1 MSASMPFDPRDDQPL
16 KEYVDL
22 HQLIAGLPFYLRSKL
37 LPLCEQVG
45 QFIHLQNKLIRIAQ
59 DAVDD
64 LLLET
69 KYLQFDL
76 EATRREKEQLQEL
89 HGDQEDFS

>member
-1 MSASMPFDPRDDQPL
+1 MTAPMPFDPRDDQPL
-16 KEYVDL
+16 KDFVDL
-22 HQLIAGLPFYLRSKL
+22 HQQIAGLPVHLRRKL

-64 LLLET
+64 LLLEG

-76 EATRREKEQLQEL
+76 EATRREKEQLQEQQD
-89 HGDQEDFS
+89 DQEEY

>member
-1 MSASMPFDPRDDQPL
+1 MPFDPRDEQPL
-16 KEYVDL
+16 KEYIDL
-22 HQLIAGLPFYLRSKL
+22 HQLVVALPFHLRRKV

-64 LLLET
+64 LLLES

-76 EATRREKEQLQEL
+76 EATRRENGYLRKMLEETS
-89 HGDQEDFS
+89 GND